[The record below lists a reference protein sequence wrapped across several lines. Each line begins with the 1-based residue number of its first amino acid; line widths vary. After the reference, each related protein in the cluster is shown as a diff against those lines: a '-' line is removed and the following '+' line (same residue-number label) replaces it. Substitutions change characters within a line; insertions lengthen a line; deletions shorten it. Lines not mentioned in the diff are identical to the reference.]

1 MKVTGRAEGFLL
13 KSRVYHESACP
24 CSDKAGLTCYILGLR
39 YWNSDDER
47 TPPPQAVPRP
57 FTGVTCYTV
66 LQTGILRKDDHA
78 TRCFEPT
85 EMNMF
90 TRWNQMTRRYSSS
103 SIGYAA

>member
-1 MKVTGRAEGFLL
+1 MAEGALFFIQSPIL
-13 KSRVYHESACP
+13 SPFSA
-24 CSDKAGLTCYILGLR
+24 DGDVAGLPCYSLGLR

-90 TRWNQMTRRYSSS
+90 TRWNQMTRHYSSS

>member
-1 MKVTGRAEGFLL
+1 MAEGALFFIQSPIL
-13 KSRVYHESACP
+13 SPFSA
-24 CSDKAGLTCYILGLR
+24 DGDVAGLPCYSLGLR

-57 FTGVTCYTV
+57 FTGVTYYTV
-66 LQTGILRKDDHA
+66 LQTGILRGFVRHS
-78 TRCFEPT
+78 TRPCKPT

-90 TRWNQMTRRYSSS
+90 TRWSQMTRRYSSS